1 MRLFANAGYR
11 FIEARRKAYI
21 ASAAALAIALV
32 AMAANVALTGSWQN
46 YGVDFTGGS
55 LVQVRFEEPLEASEL
70 RTALGGADSP
80 PITTI
85 GSEDN
90 EFVIRAPLAEDRGVE
105 AVSIEMRE
113 QIQGAFPGRVFEVV
127 RTELVGPK
135 IGAELQQKAAL
146 AILFSFV
153 LTLLYLAIRFEFR
166 FGVAAVIATVHDSL
180 ITLGF
185 LAAFRVEIAL
195 PTVAAILTIIG
206 YSLNDTIV
214 VFDRVRENL
223 NKKGGRRE
231 DPVALV
237 NRSINETLPRTV
249 LTSGTTLVVLMA
261 LLIFGGAVIRDFTTV
276 LILGVVVG
284 TYSSIFVASPA
295 LLEIQKRWGAK
306 DLVEPGGGGGEG
318 RPVGKTPPERPAA
331 SKKKHRGPRKGRRAA
346 GVRA

>member
-1 MRLFANAGYR
+1 MRLFGNARYR
-11 FIEARRKAYI
+11 FIEARRKAYVF
-21 ASAAALAIALV
+21 SAVVLAIALASMV
-32 AMAANVALTGSWQN
+32 ANIVLIGSWQN

-55 LVQVRFEEPLEASEL
+55 LVQVRFDETMDAAEL
-70 RTALGGADSP
+70 RSALGGAQAP
-80 PITTI
+80 PITSI
-85 GSEDN
+85 GNEGN
-90 EFVIRAPLAEDRGVE
+90 EFVIRAPLAEDREVE
-105 AVSIEMRE
+105 AVALEIRG
-113 QIQGAFPGRVFEVV
+113 QIQGAFPNSDIEVV

-146 AILFSFV
+146 AILFSFA
-153 LTLLYLAIRFEFR
+153 LTLVYLAIRFEFR

-185 LAAFRVEIAL
+185 LALFRVEIAL

-223 NKKGGRRE
+223 NAKGGRRE

-249 LTSGTTLVVLMA
+249 LTSGTTLGVLMA

-276 LILGVVVG
+276 LILGVLVG

-295 LLEIQKRWGAK
+295 LLEIQRRWGTR
-306 DLVEPGGGGGEG
+306 DLVEAQRGGPKGPVGRTPPSG
-318 RPVGKTPPERPAA
+318 RPGKR
-331 SKKKHRGPRKGRRAA
+331 KKRRRKGRRVA
-346 GVRA
+346 GARA

>member
-1 MRLFANAGYR
+1 MRLFGNARYR
-11 FIEARRKAYI
+11 FIEARRKAYVF
-21 ASAAALAIALV
+21 SAAVLAVALV
-32 AMAANVALTGSWQN
+32 SMVFNIVDIGSWQN

-55 LVQVRFEEPLEASEL
+55 LVQVRFEETMDAAEL
-70 RTALGGADSP
+70 RSALGGAQAP
-80 PITTI
+80 PITSI
-85 GSEDN
+85 GNEGN
-90 EFVIRAPLAEDRGVE
+90 EFVIRAPLAEDREVE
-105 AVSIEMRE
+105 AVALEIRG
-113 QIQGAFPGRVFEVV
+113 QIQGAFPNSDIEVV

-146 AILFSFV
+146 AILFSFA
-153 LTLLYLAIRFEFR
+153 LTLVYLAIRFEFR

-185 LAAFRVEIAL
+185 LALFRVEIAL

-223 NKKGGRRE
+223 NAKGGRRE

-249 LTSGTTLVVLMA
+249 LTSGTTLGVLMA

-276 LILGVVVG
+276 LILGVLVG

-295 LLEIQKRWGAK
+295 LLEIQRRWGTK
-306 DLVEPGGGGGEG
+306 DLVEAQRGGPRG
-318 RPVGKTPPERPAA
+318 PVSGTPPSRRPR
-331 SKKKHRGPRKGRRAA
+331 KKKRGRKGRRVA
-346 GVRA
+346 GARA

>member
-1 MRLFANAGYR
+1 MRLFGNARYR
-11 FIEARRKAYI
+11 FIEARRKAYVF
-21 ASAAALAIALV
+21 SALVLAVALASMVVNIV
-32 AMAANVALTGSWQN
+32 AIGSWQN

-55 LVQVRFEEPLEASEL
+55 LVQVRFDETMDAAEL
-70 RTALGGADSP
+70 RSALGGAQAP
-80 PITTI
+80 PITSI
-85 GSEDN
+85 GNEGN
-90 EFVIRAPLAEDRGVE
+90 EFVIRAPLAEDREVE
-105 AVSIEMRE
+105 AVALEIRG
-113 QIQGAFPGRVFEVV
+113 QIQGAFPNSDIEVV

-146 AILFSFV
+146 AILFSFA
-153 LTLLYLAIRFEFR
+153 LTLVYLAIRFEFR

-185 LAAFRVEIAL
+185 LALFRVEIAL

-223 NKKGGRRE
+223 NAKGGRRE

-249 LTSGTTLVVLMA
+249 LTSGTTLGVLMA

-276 LILGVVVG
+276 LILGVLVG

-295 LLEIQKRWGAK
+295 LLEIQRRWGTK
-306 DLVEPGGGGGEG
+306 DLVEAQRGGPRG
-318 RPVGKTPPERPAA
+318 PVSRTPPSRRPR
-331 SKKKHRGPRKGRRAA
+331 KKKKRGRKGRRVA
-346 GVRA
+346 GARA

>member
-1 MRLFANAGYR
+1 MRLFGNARYR
-11 FIEARRKAYI
+11 FIEARRRAYVF
-21 ASAAALAIALV
+21 SAVVLAVALASMVVNIV
-32 AMAANVALTGSWQN
+32 AIGSWQN

-55 LVQVRFEEPLEASEL
+55 LVQVRFDESMDAAEL
-70 RTALGGADSP
+70 RSALGGAQAP
-80 PITTI
+80 PITSI
-85 GSEDN
+85 GNEGN
-90 EFVIRAPLAEDRGVE
+90 EFVIRAPLAEDREVE
-105 AVSIEMRE
+105 AVALEIRG
-113 QIQGAFPGRVFEVV
+113 QIQGAFPDRDIEVV

-146 AILFSFV
+146 AILFSFA
-153 LTLLYLAIRFEFR
+153 LTLIYLAIRFEFR

-185 LAAFRVEIAL
+185 LALFQVEIAL

-223 NKKGGRRE
+223 NAKGGRRE

-249 LTSGTTLVVLMA
+249 LTSGTTLGVLMA

-276 LILGVVVG
+276 LILGVMVG

-295 LLEIQKRWGAK
+295 LLEIQRRWGAK
-306 DLVEPGGGGGEG
+306 DLVEARRSDPGPAG
-318 RPVGKTPPERPAA
+318 RTPGARRPKRR
-331 SKKKHRGPRKGRRAA
+331 KKRGRKGRRVA
-346 GVRA
+346 GARA